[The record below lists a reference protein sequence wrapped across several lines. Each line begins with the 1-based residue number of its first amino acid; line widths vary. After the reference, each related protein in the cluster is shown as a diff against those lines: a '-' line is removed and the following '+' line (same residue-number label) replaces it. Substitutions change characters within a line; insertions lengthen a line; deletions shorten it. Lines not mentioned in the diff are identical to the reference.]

1 MSRGQT
7 PHDVLYVAERERD
20 RTLVREY
27 FEDVADVSLLTA
39 ATTEA
44 ALEVVDRGNVDCVVS
59 DHRPPGVHAFDLL
72 ERLRELEPRTPFIL
86 FPSAGD
92 ERLAAEAVERDVDA
106 YLPNDLTFA
115 EFGALATQVRQAIE
129 KAEAERE
136 LAATRARFRALTE
149 NTSVAVVSIDDSST
163 IRYANDGVE
172 DVFGYA
178 PEELVGESLLELV
191 PERLHEDHLDGIAR
205 YLDRGERQLD
215 WEWVELPGSHRRGH
229 EIPLGITFGEAT
241 IEGEPLFTG
250 VIRRR
255 AADDAGDEPVDAA
268 PVEPRR

>member
-1 MSRGQT
+1 MSRGT
-7 PHDVLYVAERERD
+7 GSHDVLYVAERERI

-27 FEDVADVSLLTA
+27 FEDVTDAALLTA
-39 ATTEA
+39 ATAEEA
-44 ALEVVDRGNVDCVVS
+44 IEVVDRQSVDCVVS
-59 DHRPPGVHAFDLL
+59 DHAPPNVHAFDLL
-72 ERLRELEPRTPFIL
+72 DRLHELEPRTPFIL

-92 ERLAAEAVERDVDA
+92 ERLAAEALEREVDA

-129 KAEAERE
+129 KVETERE

-172 DVFGYA
+172 EVFGYA
-178 PEELVGESLLELV
+178 PDELVGESLLELV
-191 PERLHEDHLDGIAR
+191 PERLHEDHLEGIAR
-205 YLDRGERQLD
+205 YLDRGERRLD
-215 WEWVELPGSHRRGH
+215 WEWVELPGSHKRGH
-229 EIPLGITFGEAT
+229 EVPLGITFGEAT
-241 IEGEPLFTG
+241 IDGEPLFTG

-255 AADDAGDEPVDAA
+255 AADGAGDEPVDAA
-268 PVEPRR
+268 PMEPRH